1 MFSQE
6 NCNKIQKLFVNTKT
20 AFQRGNFPN
29 GEQFP
34 AAYHTLN
41 FGNIEIK
48 GQRNNVMRVEILKKH
63 FDFKNK
69 NIIDFGCNTGGLL
82 FQLGKDIKSG
92 IGLDYDPRCIN
103 CTNALNNYYKYNLNF
118 YVCDF
123 DKDDLT
129 IIKNYIPHERKID
142 AISILSM
149 GSWVNNWNNLYKF
162 ASTLSD
168 TMFFEANNRQEG
180 IPQLELLNKLYTN
193 MKIIS
198 KHSYDDPS
206 NHRRQLYLFTR

>member
-63 FDFKNK
+63 FDFLV
-69 NIIDFGCNTGGLL
+69 F
-82 FQLGKDIKSG
+82 
-92 IGLDYDPRCIN
+92 IN
-103 CTNALNNYYKYNLNF
+103 ARSFN
-118 YVCDF
+118 V
-123 DKDDLT
+123 
-129 IIKNYIPHERKID
+129 
-142 AISILSM
+142 
-149 GSWVNNWNNLYKF
+149 
-162 ASTLSD
+162 
-168 TMFFEANNRQEG
+168 
-180 IPQLELLNKLYTN
+180 
-193 MKIIS
+193 
-198 KHSYDDPS
+198 
-206 NHRRQLYLFTR
+206 